1 MQATSLPVADPA
13 PVAELIMRAA
23 TLADAPALARL
34 VEALNLSEGDPTG
47 YVTAE
52 TMARDLARGQIAV
65 VVAESAG
72 AIVGYCLHH
81 FGYEPTYAASGRYI
95 CDVYVVETWRRR
107 GIARALIAQVARQA
121 KAEGGCFVWWTAKP
135 GNDAANA
142 VYARLGSFSEPLIAH
157 AVFDDA
163 FETLA
168 ASGSARAGEEGRAA
182 AQPPPTIALTS
193 SR

>member
-1 MQATSLPVADPA
+1 MQATSLLAADPQGA
-13 PVAELIMRAA
+13 VLRDA
-23 TLADAPALARL
+23 TLADAPALADL
-34 VEALNLSEGDPTG
+34 VEALNRSEGDPTG

-52 TMARDLARGQIAV
+52 TMARDLARGEIAV
-65 VVAESAG
+65 VVAESEG

-95 CDVYVVETWRRR
+95 CDLYVVEAWRRR
-107 GIARALIAQVARQA
+107 GIARALVAEVARRG
-121 KAEGGCFVWWTAKP
+121 KAAGGSFVWWTAKP

-142 VYARLGSFSEPLIAH
+142 AYARLGSFSEPLIAH

-168 ASGSARAGEEGRAA
+168 AAGAARLGGEG
-182 AQPPPTIALTS
+182 
-193 SR
+193 